1 MNGFLPVTKEE
12 MIALGWDSPDF
23 VYVSGDAYV
32 DHPSFGAAIITRV
45 LASQDFG
52 CVCCRSLIGKTH
64 AILCVSAGRSMAFCS
79 HPAILIL
86 WLLITP

>member
-45 LASQDFG
+45 LASQGFR
-52 CVCCRSLIGKTH
+52 VCMLS
-64 AILCVSAGRSMAFCS
+64 
-79 HPAILIL
+79 
-86 WLLITP
+86 

>member
-32 DHPSFGAAIITRV
+32 DHPSFGATAYTPE
-45 LASQDFG
+45 
-52 CVCCRSLIGKTH
+52 
-64 AILCVSAGRSMAFCS
+64 ILEM
-79 HPAILIL
+79 PAHV
-86 WLLITP
+86 